1 MPIEVYFSQINIS
14 KCGVLQRSTLGPL
27 LFLIYIK
34 NLINALETSTA
45 HHFVD
50 DTKWLYDDKNPS
62 VRPDDINCKVKLVTD
77 LLRANKRFLN
87 ELKTKLRL
95 FKSIN
100 KLNLTMSNIKLNEY
114 LLTLVKLGT

>member
-1 MPIEVYFSQINIS
+1 M
-14 KCGVLQRSTLGPL
+14 
-27 LFLIYIK
+27 
-34 NLINALETSTA
+34 NALEASTA

-50 DTKWLYDDKNPS
+50 DTNWLYDDKNPS
-62 VRPDDINCKVKLVTD
+62 VRLDDINCQIKLVTD